1 METSGPQ
8 IKSSHVP
15 LLSEK
20 GGGEKA
26 RLWKHIESTW
36 DIEYLWPRGA
46 GVSVGGVGAFK
57 IEHMKEEGHNKERKF
72 RMPPEYLFFHIWF
85 FPRL

>member
-20 GGGEKA
+20 GVEK
-26 RLWKHIESTW
+26 KQDCEST
-36 DIEYLWPRGA
+36 
-46 GVSVGGVGAFK
+46 
-57 IEHMKEEGHNKERKF
+57 
-72 RMPPEYLFFHIWF
+72 
-85 FPRL
+85 